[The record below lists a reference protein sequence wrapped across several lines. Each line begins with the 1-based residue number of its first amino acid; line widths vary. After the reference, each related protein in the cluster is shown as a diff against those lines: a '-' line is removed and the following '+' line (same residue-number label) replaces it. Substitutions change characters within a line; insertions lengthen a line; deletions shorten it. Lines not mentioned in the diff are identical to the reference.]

1 MSSRA
6 ASVES
11 VECPAG
17 WGLGLLHSE
26 GECEGVEGVEGIE
39 GIEGVGEGAKR
50 AGVPGGVLVAPGA
63 GADVGVGVGSG
74 WHRIDGGD
82 NRVSKKSCPLLHRR
96 IPSAV
101 GV

>member
-1 MSSRA
+1 
-6 ASVES
+6 

-26 GECEGVEGVEGIE
+26 SECEGVEGVGEGIEGVGE
-39 GIEGVGEGAKR
+39 GIEGVGEGAKM
-50 AGVPGGVLVAPGA
+50 AGVPAGVLVAPGA
-63 GADVGVGVGSG
+63 GADGGVGAGSG
-74 WHRIDGGD
+74 WHRSE
-82 NRVSKKSCPLLHRR
+82 NRVSKKSWPLLYRR